1 MQSNGIR
8 ARSSLSLG
16 ELKMQTNEVGIL
28 DVAKAVV
35 EGNSDSEVVAVSVA
49 AQFGEGPRSGAGK
62 SRQTPTQGPSIDLTG
77 ERRLWTAV
85 LVQAVVEWRSNN
97 ARARNAAE
105 KFLFNSDEDFLTV
118 CAGAGLNPSSFRAQ
132 LVRMRPR
139 RETEHPQQH
148 RLAA

>member
-1 MQSNGIR
+1 M
-8 ARSSLSLG
+8 
-16 ELKMQTNEVGIL
+16 
-28 DVAKAVV
+28 
-35 EGNSDSEVVAVSVA
+35 VSVA
-49 AQFGEGPRSGAGK
+49 APLDDSPKSGTDK
-62 SRQTPTQGPSIDLTG
+62 SQQTPAQGPSIDLTG

-105 KFLFNSDEDFLTV
+105 KFLCNSDEDFFTV

-132 LVRMRPR
+132 LVRMRPK
-139 RETEHPQQH
+139 RETAHPQQH